1 MRRTFVQCQP
11 GPDVPT
17 RPRRTHSVTSRLAL
31 ALGVALGGLCTS
43 LAAEVS
49 STPVRQPTLQ
59 ISAQA
64 NRADDTARAIER
76 LAERLVNEYG
86 VVGMAVSIV
95 HGDRVLLERG
105 FGHTHI
111 GRSENVDADTAFRLA
126 SLSKAFAGT
135 LAALLVAE
143 GALSWDTRVADHL
156 PAFALARADTAM
168 GTTAADLLSHT
179 VGLGFHTFDREL
191 EDDQPYP
198 LLAQRLGEVPMLC
211 PDGRC
216 YAYQNVAFSLIGD
229 LAFAVTGDFFTHLVE
244 KKIFHPLGMY
254 GATYG
259 REGLEGSATWARPH
273 VMAGGRFVALRP
285 KENYYR
291 VPPAAGVNA
300 SARDMA
306 QWLMAQMGRRPDV
319 LSPELLTDIQK
330 PRVMTPS
337 ELRAVPWRRE
347 RLRAAHYG
355 LGWRVFDYAGETLI
369 FHGGAVQGY
378 RGLIGFLPEHGF
390 GISILVNCECRLQ
403 SGLLPT
409 ALDGFL
415 GLPRQDW
422 MELESQP
429 RRRRR

>member
-1 MRRTFVQCQP
+1 M
-11 GPDVPT
+11 PT
-17 RPRRTHSVTSRLAL
+17 RPRRKPHVTSRLAL
-31 ALGVALGGLCTS
+31 SLGLAFAS
-43 LAAEVS
+43 LSPGVSAEVS
-49 STPVRQPTLQ
+49 SAPVRQPTVE
-59 ISAQA
+59 ITAQA
-64 NRADDTARAIER
+64 TRAEDTAREIER
-76 LAERLVNEYG
+76 LAERLVREYG
-86 VVGMAVSIV
+86 VVGMAVSVV

-105 FGHTHI
+105 FGHTQA
-111 GRSENVDADTAFRLA
+111 GRSEAVEADTAFRLA

-135 LAALLVAE
+135 LAALLVEE

-198 LLAQRLGEVPMLC
+198 LLAQRLGEAPMLC

-216 YAYQNVAFSLIGD
+216 YAYQNIAFSLIGD

-259 REGLEGSATWARPH
+259 REGLEGSPSWARPH

-300 SARDMA
+300 SARDMS
-306 QWLMAQMGRRPDV
+306 QWLMAQMGRQPEV
-319 LSPELLTDIQK
+319 LPLALLEDIQK
-330 PRVMTPS
+330 PRVATPS
-337 ELRAVPWRRE
+337 ELRSVPWRRE

-355 LGWRVFDYAGETLI
+355 LGWRVFDYADETLV

-390 GISILVNCECRLQ
+390 GIAILVNCECRLQ

-409 ALDGFL
+409 ALDSFL
-415 GLPRQDW
+415 GLPRKDW
-422 MELESQP
+422 MELDKQP

>member
-1 MRRTFVQCQP
+1 M
-11 GPDVPT
+11 PT
-17 RPRRTHSVTSRLAL
+17 RPHRKPNVTSRLAL
-31 ALGVALGGLCTS
+31 SLGLAFAS
-43 LAAEVS
+43 LSPGVSAEVS
-49 STPVRQPTLQ
+49 SAPVRQPTVE
-59 ISAQA
+59 ITAQA
-64 NRADDTARAIER
+64 TRAEDTAREIER
-76 LAERLVNEYG
+76 LAERLVREYG
-86 VVGMAVSIV
+86 VVGMAVSVV

-105 FGHTHI
+105 FGHTQA
-111 GRSENVDADTAFRLA
+111 GRSEAVEADTAFRLA

-135 LAALLVAE
+135 LAALLVEE

-198 LLAQRLGEVPMLC
+198 LLAQRLGEAPMLC

-216 YAYQNVAFSLIGD
+216 YAYQNIAFSLIGD

-259 REGLEGSATWARPH
+259 REGLEGSPSWARPH

-300 SARDMA
+300 SARDMS
-306 QWLMAQMGRRPDV
+306 QWLMAQMGRQPEV
-319 LSPELLTDIQK
+319 LSPALLEDIQK
-330 PRVMTPS
+330 PRVATPS
-337 ELRAVPWRRE
+337 ELRSVPWRRE

-355 LGWRVFDYAGETLI
+355 LGWRVFDYADETLV

-390 GISILVNCECRLQ
+390 GIAILVNCECRLQ

-409 ALDGFL
+409 ALDSFL
-415 GLPRQDW
+415 GLPRKDW
-422 MELESQP
+422 MELDKQP

>member
-1 MRRTFVQCQP
+1 M
-11 GPDVPT
+11 PT
-17 RPRRTHSVTSRLAL
+17 RPRRKPHVTSRLAL
-31 ALGVALGGLCTS
+31 GLGLAFAS
-43 LAAEVS
+43 LSPLVSAEVS
-49 STPVRQPTLQ
+49 SAPVRQPTVE
-59 ISAQA
+59 ITAQA
-64 NRADDTARAIER
+64 TRAEDTARDIER
-76 LAERLVNEYG
+76 LAERLVREYG
-86 VVGMAVSIV
+86 VVGMAVSVV

-105 FGHTHI
+105 FGHTQA
-111 GRSENVDADTAFRLA
+111 GRSETVEADTAFRLA

-135 LAALLVAE
+135 LAALLVEE

-198 LLAQRLGEVPMLC
+198 LLAQRLGEAPMLC

-216 YAYQNVAFSLIGD
+216 YAYQNIAFSLIGD

-259 REGLEGSATWARPH
+259 REGLEGSPSWARPH

-300 SARDMA
+300 SARDMS
-306 QWLMAQMGRRPDV
+306 QWLMAQMGRQPEV
-319 LSPELLTDIQK
+319 LPPALLEDIQK
-330 PRVMTPS
+330 PRVATPS
-337 ELRAVPWRRE
+337 ELRSVPWRRE

-355 LGWRVFDYAGETLI
+355 LGWRVFDYADETLV

-390 GISILVNCECRLQ
+390 GIAILVNCECRLQ

-415 GLPRQDW
+415 GLPRKDW
-422 MELESQP
+422 MELDKQP

>member
-1 MRRTFVQCQP
+1 M
-11 GPDVPT
+11 PT
-17 RPRRTHSVTSRLAL
+17 RPRRKPHVTSRLAL
-31 ALGVALGGLCTS
+31 GLGLAFAS
-43 LAAEVS
+43 LSPLVSAEVS
-49 STPVRQPTLQ
+49 SAPVRQPTVE
-59 ISAQA
+59 ITAQA
-64 NRADDTARAIER
+64 TRAEDTARDIER
-76 LAERLVNEYG
+76 LAERLVREYG
-86 VVGMAVSIV
+86 VVGMAVSVV

-105 FGHTHI
+105 FGHTQA
-111 GRSENVDADTAFRLA
+111 GRSETVEADTAFRLA

-135 LAALLVAE
+135 LAALLVEE

-198 LLAQRLGEVPMLC
+198 LLAQRLGEAPMLC

-216 YAYQNVAFSLIGD
+216 YAYQNIAFSLIGD

-259 REGLEGSATWARPH
+259 REGLEGSPSWARPH

-300 SARDMA
+300 SARDMS
-306 QWLMAQMGRRPDV
+306 QWLMAQMGRQPEV
-319 LSPELLTDIQK
+319 LSPALLEEIQK
-330 PRVMTPS
+330 PRVATPS
-337 ELRAVPWRRE
+337 ELRSVPWRRE

-355 LGWRVFDYAGETLI
+355 LGWRVFDYADATLV

-390 GISILVNCECRLQ
+390 GIAILVNCECRLQ

-415 GLPRQDW
+415 GLPRKDW
-422 MELESQP
+422 MELDKQP

>member
-1 MRRTFVQCQP
+1 M
-11 GPDVPT
+11 PT
-17 RPRRTHSVTSRLAL
+17 RPRRKPHVTSRLAL
-31 ALGVALGGLCTS
+31 GLGLAFAS
-43 LAAEVS
+43 LSPLVSAEVS
-49 STPVRQPTLQ
+49 SAPVRQPTVE
-59 ISAQA
+59 ITAQA
-64 NRADDTARAIER
+64 TRAEDTAREVER
-76 LAERLVNEYG
+76 LAERLVREYG
-86 VVGMAVSIV
+86 VVGMAVSVV

-105 FGHTHI
+105 FGHTQA
-111 GRSENVDADTAFRLA
+111 GRSETVEADTAFRLA

-135 LAALLVAE
+135 LAALLVEE

-198 LLAQRLGEVPMLC
+198 LLAQRLGEAPMLC

-216 YAYQNVAFSLIGD
+216 YAYQNIAFSLIGD

-259 REGLEGSATWARPH
+259 REGLEGSPSWARPH

-300 SARDMA
+300 SARDMS
-306 QWLMAQMGRRPDV
+306 QWLMAQMGRQPEV
-319 LSPELLTDIQK
+319 LPPALLEEIQK
-330 PRVMTPS
+330 PRVATPS
-337 ELRAVPWRRE
+337 ELRSVPWRRE

-355 LGWRVFDYAGETLI
+355 LGWRVFDYADETLV

-390 GISILVNCECRLQ
+390 GIAILVNCECRLQ

-415 GLPRQDW
+415 GLPRKDW
-422 MELESQP
+422 MELDKQP

>member
-1 MRRTFVQCQP
+1 M
-11 GPDVPT
+11 PT
-17 RPRRTHSVTSRLAL
+17 RPRRKPHVTSRLAL
-31 ALGVALGGLCTS
+31 GLGLAFAS
-43 LAAEVS
+43 LSPLVSAEVS
-49 STPVRQPTLQ
+49 SAPVRQPTVE
-59 ISAQA
+59 ITAQA
-64 NRADDTARAIER
+64 TRAEDTARDIER
-76 LAERLVNEYG
+76 LAERLVREYG
-86 VVGMAVSIV
+86 VVGMAVSVV

-105 FGHTHI
+105 FGHTQA
-111 GRSENVDADTAFRLA
+111 GRSETVEADTAFRLA

-135 LAALLVAE
+135 LAALLVEE

-198 LLAQRLGEVPMLC
+198 LLAQRLGEAPMLC

-216 YAYQNVAFSLIGD
+216 YAYQNIAFSLIGD

-259 REGLEGSATWARPH
+259 REGLEGSPSWARPH

-300 SARDMA
+300 SARDMS
-306 QWLMAQMGRRPDV
+306 QWLMAQMGRQPEV
-319 LSPELLTDIQK
+319 LSPALLEEIQK
-330 PRVMTPS
+330 PRVATPS
-337 ELRAVPWRRE
+337 ELRSVPWRRE

-355 LGWRVFDYAGETLI
+355 LGWRVFDYADETLV

-390 GISILVNCECRLQ
+390 GIAILVNCECRLQ

-415 GLPRQDW
+415 GLPRKDW
-422 MELESQP
+422 MELDKQP

>member
-1 MRRTFVQCQP
+1 M
-11 GPDVPT
+11 PT
-17 RPRRTHSVTSRLAL
+17 RPRRKPHVTSRLAL
-31 ALGVALGGLCTS
+31 SLGLAFAS
-43 LAAEVS
+43 LSPGVSAEVS
-49 STPVRQPTLQ
+49 SAPVRQPTVE
-59 ISAQA
+59 ITAQA
-64 NRADDTARAIER
+64 TRAEVTAREIER
-76 LAERLVNEYG
+76 LAERLVREYG
-86 VVGMAVSIV
+86 VVGMAVSVV

-105 FGHTHI
+105 FGHTQA
-111 GRSENVDADTAFRLA
+111 GRSEAVEADTAFRLA

-135 LAALLVAE
+135 LAALLVEE

-198 LLAQRLGEVPMLC
+198 LLAQRLGEAPMLC

-216 YAYQNVAFSLIGD
+216 YAYQNIAFSLIGD

-259 REGLEGSATWARPH
+259 REGLEGSPSWARPH

-300 SARDMA
+300 SARDMS
-306 QWLMAQMGRRPDV
+306 QWLMAQMGRQPEV
-319 LSPELLTDIQK
+319 LSPALLEDIQK
-330 PRVMTPS
+330 PRVATPS
-337 ELRAVPWRRE
+337 ELRSVPWRRE

-355 LGWRVFDYAGETLI
+355 LGWRVFDYADETLV

-390 GISILVNCECRLQ
+390 GIAILVNCECRLQ

-409 ALDGFL
+409 ALDSFL
-415 GLPRQDW
+415 GLPRKDW
-422 MELESQP
+422 MELDKQP

>member
-1 MRRTFVQCQP
+1 M
-11 GPDVPT
+11 PT
-17 RPRRTHSVTSRLAL
+17 RPRRKPHVTSRLAL
-31 ALGVALGGLCTS
+31 GLGLAFAS
-43 LAAEVS
+43 LSPLVSAEVS
-49 STPVRQPTLQ
+49 SAPVRQPTVE
-59 ISAQA
+59 ITAQA
-64 NRADDTARAIER
+64 TRAEDTARDIER
-76 LAERLVNEYG
+76 LAERLVREYG
-86 VVGMAVSIV
+86 VVGMAVSVV

-105 FGHTHI
+105 FGHTQA
-111 GRSENVDADTAFRLA
+111 GRSETVEADTAFRLA

-135 LAALLVAE
+135 LAALLVEE

-198 LLAQRLGEVPMLC
+198 LLAQRLGEAPMLC

-216 YAYQNVAFSLIGD
+216 YAYQNIAFSLIGD

-259 REGLEGSATWARPH
+259 REGLEGSPSWARPH

-300 SARDMA
+300 SARDMS
-306 QWLMAQMGRRPDV
+306 QWLMAQMGRQPEV
-319 LSPELLTDIQK
+319 LSPALLEEIQK
-330 PRVMTPS
+330 PRVATPS
-337 ELRAVPWRRE
+337 ELRSVPWRRE

-355 LGWRVFDYAGETLI
+355 LGWRVFDYADETLV

-390 GISILVNCECRLQ
+390 GIAILVNCECRLQ

-409 ALDGFL
+409 ALDSFL
-415 GLPRQDW
+415 GLPRKDW
-422 MELESQP
+422 MELDKQP

>member
-1 MRRTFVQCQP
+1 M
-11 GPDVPT
+11 PT
-17 RPRRTHSVTSRLAL
+17 RPHRKPHVTSRLAL
-31 ALGVALGGLCTS
+31 SLGLAFAS
-43 LAAEVS
+43 LSPGVSAEVS
-49 STPVRQPTLQ
+49 SAPVRQPTVE
-59 ISAQA
+59 ITAQA
-64 NRADDTARAIER
+64 TRAEDTAREIER
-76 LAERLVNEYG
+76 LAERLVREYG
-86 VVGMAVSIV
+86 VVGMAVSVV

-105 FGHTHI
+105 FGHTQA
-111 GRSENVDADTAFRLA
+111 GRSEAVEADTAFRLA

-135 LAALLVAE
+135 LAALLVEE

-198 LLAQRLGEVPMLC
+198 LLAQRLGEAPMLC

-216 YAYQNVAFSLIGD
+216 YAYQNIAFSLIGD

-259 REGLEGSATWARPH
+259 REGLEGSPSWARPH

-300 SARDMA
+300 SARDMS
-306 QWLMAQMGRRPDV
+306 QWLMAQMGRQPEV
-319 LSPELLTDIQK
+319 LSPALLEDIQK
-330 PRVMTPS
+330 PRVATPS
-337 ELRAVPWRRE
+337 ELRSVPWRRE

-355 LGWRVFDYAGETLI
+355 LGWRVFDYVDETLV

-390 GISILVNCECRLQ
+390 GIAILVNCECRLQ

-409 ALDGFL
+409 ALDSFL
-415 GLPRQDW
+415 GLPRKDW
-422 MELESQP
+422 MELDKQP

>member
-1 MRRTFVQCQP
+1 M
-11 GPDVPT
+11 PT
-17 RPRRTHSVTSRLAL
+17 RPRRKPHVTSRLAL
-31 ALGVALGGLCTS
+31 GLGLAFAS
-43 LAAEVS
+43 LSPLVSAEVS
-49 STPVRQPTLQ
+49 SAPVRQPTVE
-59 ISAQA
+59 ITAQA
-64 NRADDTARAIER
+64 TRAEDTARDIER
-76 LAERLVNEYG
+76 LAERLVREYG
-86 VVGMAVSIV
+86 VVGMAVSVV

-105 FGHTHI
+105 FGHTQA
-111 GRSENVDADTAFRLA
+111 GRSETVEADTAFRLA

-135 LAALLVAE
+135 LAALLVEE

-198 LLAQRLGEVPMLC
+198 LLAQRLGEAPMLC

-216 YAYQNVAFSLIGD
+216 YAYQNIAFSLIGD

-259 REGLEGSATWARPH
+259 REGLEGSPSWARPH

-300 SARDMA
+300 SARDMS
-306 QWLMAQMGRRPDV
+306 QWLMAQMGRQPEV
-319 LSPELLTDIQK
+319 LSPALLEEIQK
-330 PRVMTPS
+330 ARVATPS
-337 ELRAVPWRRE
+337 ELRSVPWRRE

-355 LGWRVFDYAGETLI
+355 LGWRVFDYADETLV

-390 GISILVNCECRLQ
+390 GIAILVNCECRLQ

-409 ALDGFL
+409 ALDSFL
-415 GLPRQDW
+415 GLPRKDW
-422 MELESQP
+422 MELDKQP

>member
-1 MRRTFVQCQP
+1 M
-11 GPDVPT
+11 PT
-17 RPRRTHSVTSRLAL
+17 RPRRKPHVTSRLAL
-31 ALGVALGGLCTS
+31 GLGLAFAS
-43 LAAEVS
+43 LSPLASAEVS
-49 STPVRQPTLQ
+49 SAPVRQPTVE
-59 ISAQA
+59 ITAQA
-64 NRADDTARAIER
+64 TRAEDTAREVER
-76 LAERLVNEYG
+76 LAERLVREYG
-86 VVGMAVSIV
+86 VVGMAVSVV

-105 FGHTHI
+105 FGHTQA
-111 GRSENVDADTAFRLA
+111 GRSETVEADTAFRLA

-135 LAALLVAE
+135 LAALLVEE

-198 LLAQRLGEVPMLC
+198 LLAQRLGEAPMLC

-216 YAYQNVAFSLIGD
+216 YAYQNIAFSLIGD

-259 REGLEGSATWARPH
+259 REGLEGSPSWARPH

-300 SARDMA
+300 SARDMS
-306 QWLMAQMGRRPDV
+306 QWLMAQMGRQPEV
-319 LSPELLTDIQK
+319 LPPALLEEIQK
-330 PRVMTPS
+330 PRVATPS
-337 ELRAVPWRRE
+337 ELRSVPWRRE

-355 LGWRVFDYAGETLI
+355 LGWRVFDYADETLV

-390 GISILVNCECRLQ
+390 GIAILVNCECRLQ

-415 GLPRQDW
+415 GLPRKDW
-422 MELESQP
+422 MELDKQP

>member
-1 MRRTFVQCQP
+1 M
-11 GPDVPT
+11 PT
-17 RPRRTHSVTSRLAL
+17 RPRRKPHVTSRLAL
-31 ALGVALGGLCTS
+31 GLGLAFAS
-43 LAAEVS
+43 LSPLVSAEVS
-49 STPVRQPTLQ
+49 SAPVRQPTVE
-59 ISAQA
+59 ITAQA
-64 NRADDTARAIER
+64 TRAEDTARDIER
-76 LAERLVNEYG
+76 LAERLVREYG
-86 VVGMAVSIV
+86 VVGMAVSVV

-105 FGHTHI
+105 FGHTQA
-111 GRSENVDADTAFRLA
+111 GRSETVEADTAFRLA

-135 LAALLVAE
+135 LAALLVEE

-198 LLAQRLGEVPMLC
+198 LLAQRLGEAPMLC

-216 YAYQNVAFSLIGD
+216 YAYQNIAFSLIGD

-259 REGLEGSATWARPH
+259 REGLEGSPSWARPH

-300 SARDMA
+300 SARDMS
-306 QWLMAQMGRRPDV
+306 QWLMAQMGRQPEV
-319 LSPELLTDIQK
+319 LSPALLEEIQK
-330 PRVMTPS
+330 PRVATPS
-337 ELRAVPWRRE
+337 ELRSVPWRRE

-355 LGWRVFDYAGETLI
+355 LGWRIFDYADETLV

-390 GISILVNCECRLQ
+390 GIAILVNCECRLQ

-409 ALDGFL
+409 ALDSFL
-415 GLPRQDW
+415 GLPRKDW
-422 MELESQP
+422 MELDKQP

>member
-1 MRRTFVQCQP
+1 M
-11 GPDVPT
+11 
-17 RPRRTHSVTSRLAL
+17 PRVTARLAL
-31 ALGVALGGLCTS
+31 GFGLALSGLCTAVS
-43 LAAEVS
+43 AEIS
-49 STPVRQPTLQ
+49 SAPTRQPTVE
-59 ISAQA
+59 ITAHAS
-64 NRADDTARAIER
+64 RAEDTAREIER
-76 LAERLVNEYG
+76 LAERLVREYG
-86 VVGMAVSIV
+86 VVGMAVSVV

-105 FGHTHI
+105 FGHTQV
-111 GRSENVDADTAFRLA
+111 GRSESVDADTSFRLA

-135 LAALLVAE
+135 LAALLVEE
-143 GALSWDTRVADHL
+143 GALRWDTRVADHL

-198 LLAQRLGEVPMLC
+198 LLAQRLGEAPMLC
-211 PDGRC
+211 PDGSC
-216 YAYQNVAFSLIGD
+216 YAYQNIAFSLIGD
-229 LAFAVTGDFFTHLVE
+229 LAFAVTGDFFSHLVE
-244 KKIFHPLGMY
+244 KKIFHPLGMF

-259 REGLEGSATWARPH
+259 REGLEGSPSWARPH

-300 SARDMA
+300 SARDMS
-306 QWLMAQMGRRPDV
+306 QWLMAQMGRRPEV
-319 LSPELLTDIQK
+319 LSTDLLTEIQK
-330 PRVMTPS
+330 PRVATPS
-337 ELRAVPWRRE
+337 ELRAVPWRQA
-347 RLRAAHYG
+347 RLQAANYG
-355 LGWRVFDYAGETLI
+355 LGWRVFNYADETMI

-378 RGLIGFLPEHGF
+378 RGVIGFLPEHGF
-390 GISILVNCECRLQ
+390 GIAILVNCECRLQ

-415 GLPRQDW
+415 GLPRRDW
-422 MELESQP
+422 LELDGQP

>member
-1 MRRTFVQCQP
+1 
-11 GPDVPT
+11 
-17 RPRRTHSVTSRLAL
+17 VTSRLAL
-31 ALGVALGGLCTS
+31 GLGLAFAS
-43 LAAEVS
+43 LSPLVSAEVS
-49 STPVRQPTLQ
+49 SAPVRQPTVE
-59 ISAQA
+59 ITAQA
-64 NRADDTARAIER
+64 TRAEDTARDIER
-76 LAERLVNEYG
+76 LAERLVREYG
-86 VVGMAVSIV
+86 VVGMAVSVV

-105 FGHTHI
+105 FGHTQA
-111 GRSENVDADTAFRLA
+111 GRSETVEADTAFRLA

-135 LAALLVAE
+135 LAALLVEE

-198 LLAQRLGEVPMLC
+198 LLAQRLGEAPMLC

-216 YAYQNVAFSLIGD
+216 YAYQNIAFSLIGD

-259 REGLEGSATWARPH
+259 REGLEGSPSWARPH

-300 SARDMA
+300 SARDMS
-306 QWLMAQMGRRPDV
+306 QWLMAQMGRQPEV
-319 LSPELLTDIQK
+319 LSPALLEEIQK
-330 PRVMTPS
+330 ARVATPS
-337 ELRAVPWRRE
+337 ELRSVPWRRE

-355 LGWRVFDYAGETLI
+355 LGWRVFDYADETLV

-390 GISILVNCECRLQ
+390 GIAILVNCECRLQ

-409 ALDGFL
+409 ALDSFL
-415 GLPRQDW
+415 GLPRKDW
-422 MELESQP
+422 MELDKQP

>member
-1 MRRTFVQCQP
+1 M
-11 GPDVPT
+11 
-17 RPRRTHSVTSRLAL
+17 TSRFALGLGLAL
-31 ALGVALGGLCTS
+31 SGLCTAVS
-43 LAAEVS
+43 AEVS
-49 STPVRQPTLQ
+49 SAPARQPTVE
-59 ISAQA
+59 ITAHAS
-64 NRADDTARAIER
+64 RAEDTAREVER
-76 LAERLVNEYG
+76 LAERLVREYG
-86 VVGMAVSIV
+86 VVGMAVSVV

-105 FGHTHI
+105 FGHTQV
-111 GRSENVDADTAFRLA
+111 GRSESVDADTSFRLA

-135 LAALLVAE
+135 LAALLVEE
-143 GALSWDTRVADHL
+143 GALRWDTRVADHL

-198 LLAQRLGEVPMLC
+198 LLAQRLGEAPMLC
-211 PDGRC
+211 PDGSC
-216 YAYQNVAFSLIGD
+216 YAYQNIAFSLIGD

-259 REGLEGSATWARPH
+259 REGLEGSPSWARPH
-273 VMAGGRFVALRP
+273 VRAGGRFVALRP

-300 SARDMA
+300 SARDMS
-306 QWLMAQMGRRPDV
+306 QWLMAQMGRRPEV
-319 LSPELLTDIQK
+319 LSADLLTEIQK
-330 PRVMTPS
+330 PRVATPS
-337 ELRAVPWRRE
+337 ELRAVPWRQA
-347 RLRAAHYG
+347 RLQAAHYG
-355 LGWRVFDYAGETLI
+355 LGWRVFDYADETMI

-378 RGLIGFLPEHGF
+378 RGVIGFLPEHGF
-390 GISILVNCECRLQ
+390 GIAILVNCECRLQ

-415 GLPRQDW
+415 GLPRRDW
-422 MELESQP
+422 LELDGQP

>member
-1 MRRTFVQCQP
+1 
-11 GPDVPT
+11 
-17 RPRRTHSVTSRLAL
+17 VTSRLAL
-31 ALGVALGGLCTS
+31 SLGLAFAS
-43 LAAEVS
+43 LSPGVSAEVS
-49 STPVRQPTLQ
+49 SAPVRQPTVE
-59 ISAQA
+59 ITAQA
-64 NRADDTARAIER
+64 TRAEDTAREIER
-76 LAERLVNEYG
+76 LAERLVREYG
-86 VVGMAVSIV
+86 VVGMAVSVV

-105 FGHTHI
+105 FGHTQA
-111 GRSENVDADTAFRLA
+111 GRSEAVEADTAFRLA

-135 LAALLVAE
+135 LAALLVEE

-198 LLAQRLGEVPMLC
+198 LLAQRLGEAPMLC

-216 YAYQNVAFSLIGD
+216 YAYQNIAFSLIGD

-259 REGLEGSATWARPH
+259 REGLEGSPSWARPH

-300 SARDMA
+300 SARDMS
-306 QWLMAQMGRRPDV
+306 QWLMAQMGRQPEV
-319 LSPELLTDIQK
+319 LSPALLEDIQK
-330 PRVMTPS
+330 PRVATPS
-337 ELRAVPWRRE
+337 ELRSVPWRRE

-355 LGWRVFDYAGETLI
+355 LGWRVFDYADETLV

-390 GISILVNCECRLQ
+390 GIAILVNCECRLQ

-409 ALDGFL
+409 ALDSFL
-415 GLPRQDW
+415 GLPRKDW
-422 MELESQP
+422 MELDKQP

>member
-1 MRRTFVQCQP
+1 M
-11 GPDVPT
+11 PT
-17 RPRRTHSVTSRLAL
+17 RPRRKPYVTSRLAL
-31 ALGVALGGLCTS
+31 GLGLAFAS
-43 LAAEVS
+43 LSPLVSAEVS
-49 STPVRQPTLQ
+49 SAPVRQPTVE
-59 ISAQA
+59 ITAQA
-64 NRADDTARAIER
+64 TRAEDTAREIER
-76 LAERLVNEYG
+76 LAERLVREYG
-86 VVGMAVSIV
+86 VVGMAVSVV

-105 FGHTHI
+105 FGHTQA
-111 GRSENVDADTAFRLA
+111 GRSETVEADTAFRLA

-135 LAALLVAE
+135 LAALLVEE

-198 LLAQRLGEVPMLC
+198 LLAQRLGEAPMLC

-216 YAYQNVAFSLIGD
+216 YAYQNIAFSLIGD

-259 REGLEGSATWARPH
+259 REGLEGSPSWARPH

-300 SARDMA
+300 SARDMS
-306 QWLMAQMGRRPDV
+306 QWLMAQMGRQPEV
-319 LSPELLTDIQK
+319 LPPALLEDIQK
-330 PRVMTPS
+330 PRVATPS
-337 ELRAVPWRRE
+337 ELRSVPWRRE

-355 LGWRVFDYAGETLI
+355 LGWRVFDYADETLV

-390 GISILVNCECRLQ
+390 GIAILVNCECRLQ

-415 GLPRQDW
+415 GLPRKDW
-422 MELESQP
+422 MELDKQP

>member
-1 MRRTFVQCQP
+1 M
-11 GPDVPT
+11 
-17 RPRRTHSVTSRLAL
+17 TSRLAL
-31 ALGVALGGLCTS
+31 GLGLAFAS
-43 LAAEVS
+43 LSPLVSAEVS
-49 STPVRQPTLQ
+49 SAPVRQPTVE
-59 ISAQA
+59 ITAQA
-64 NRADDTARAIER
+64 TRAEDTARDIER
-76 LAERLVNEYG
+76 LAERLVREYG
-86 VVGMAVSIV
+86 VVGMAVSVV

-105 FGHTHI
+105 FGHTQA
-111 GRSENVDADTAFRLA
+111 GRSETVEADTAFRLA

-135 LAALLVAE
+135 LAALLVEE

-198 LLAQRLGEVPMLC
+198 LLAQRLGEAPMLC

-216 YAYQNVAFSLIGD
+216 YAYQNIAFSLIGD

-259 REGLEGSATWARPH
+259 REGLEGSPSWARPH

-300 SARDMA
+300 SARDMS
-306 QWLMAQMGRRPDV
+306 QWLMAQMGRQPEV
-319 LSPELLTDIQK
+319 LSPALLEEIQK
-330 PRVMTPS
+330 ARVATPS
-337 ELRAVPWRRE
+337 ELRSVPWRRE

-355 LGWRVFDYAGETLI
+355 LGWRVFDYADETLV

-390 GISILVNCECRLQ
+390 GIAILVNCECRLQ

-409 ALDGFL
+409 ALDSFL
-415 GLPRQDW
+415 GLPRKDW
-422 MELESQP
+422 MELDKQP

>member
-1 MRRTFVQCQP
+1 M
-11 GPDVPT
+11 PT
-17 RPRRTHSVTSRLAL
+17 RPRRKPHVTSRLAL
-31 ALGVALGGLCTS
+31 GLGLAFAS
-43 LAAEVS
+43 LSPLVSAEVS
-49 STPVRQPTLQ
+49 SAPVRQPTVE
-59 ISAQA
+59 ITAQA
-64 NRADDTARAIER
+64 TRAEDTAREVER
-76 LAERLVNEYG
+76 LAERLVREYG
-86 VVGMAVSIV
+86 VVGMAVSVV

-105 FGHTHI
+105 FGHTQA
-111 GRSENVDADTAFRLA
+111 GRSETVEADTAFRLA

-135 LAALLVAE
+135 LAALLVEE

-198 LLAQRLGEVPMLC
+198 LLAQRLGEAPMLC

-216 YAYQNVAFSLIGD
+216 YAYQNIAFSLIGD

-259 REGLEGSATWARPH
+259 REGLEGSPSWARPH

-300 SARDMA
+300 SARDMS
-306 QWLMAQMGRRPDV
+306 QWLMAQMGRQPEV
-319 LSPELLTDIQK
+319 LPPALLEEIQK
-330 PRVMTPS
+330 PRVATPS
-337 ELRAVPWRRE
+337 ELRSVPWRRE

-355 LGWRVFDYAGETLI
+355 LGWRDFDDADETPV

-390 GISILVNCECRLQ
+390 GIAILVNCECRLQ

-415 GLPRQDW
+415 GLPRKDW
-422 MELESQP
+422 MELDKQP

>member
-1 MRRTFVQCQP
+1 M
-11 GPDVPT
+11 PT
-17 RPRRTHSVTSRLAL
+17 RPRRKPHVTSRLAL
-31 ALGVALGGLCTS
+31 GLGLAFAS
-43 LAAEVS
+43 LSPLASAEVS
-49 STPVRQPTLQ
+49 SAPVRQPTVE
-59 ISAQA
+59 ITAQA
-64 NRADDTARAIER
+64 TRAEDTAREVER
-76 LAERLVNEYG
+76 LAERLVREYG
-86 VVGMAVSIV
+86 VVGMAVSVV

-105 FGHTHI
+105 FGHTQA
-111 GRSENVDADTAFRLA
+111 GRSETVEADTAFRLA

-135 LAALLVAE
+135 LAALLVEE

-198 LLAQRLGEVPMLC
+198 LLAQRLGEAPMLC

-216 YAYQNVAFSLIGD
+216 YAYQNIAFSLIGD

-259 REGLEGSATWARPH
+259 REGLEGSPSWARPH

-300 SARDMA
+300 SARDMS
-306 QWLMAQMGRRPDV
+306 QWLMAQMGRQPEV
-319 LSPELLTDIQK
+319 LPPALLEEIQK
-330 PRVMTPS
+330 PRVATPS
-337 ELRAVPWRRE
+337 ELRSVPWRRE

-355 LGWRVFDYAGETLI
+355 LGWRVFDYADETLV

-390 GISILVNCECRLQ
+390 GIAILVNCECRLH

-415 GLPRQDW
+415 GLPRKDW
-422 MELESQP
+422 MELDKQP

>member
-1 MRRTFVQCQP
+1 
-11 GPDVPT
+11 VPT
-17 RPRRTHSVTSRLAL
+17 RPRRKPHVTSRLAL
-31 ALGVALGGLCTS
+31 GLGLAFAS
-43 LAAEVS
+43 LSPLVSAEVS
-49 STPVRQPTLQ
+49 SAPVRQPTVE
-59 ISAQA
+59 ITAQA
-64 NRADDTARAIER
+64 TRAEDTARDIER
-76 LAERLVNEYG
+76 LAERLVREYG
-86 VVGMAVSIV
+86 VVGMAVSVV

-105 FGHTHI
+105 FGHTQA
-111 GRSENVDADTAFRLA
+111 GRSETVEADTAFRLA

-135 LAALLVAE
+135 LAALLVEE

-198 LLAQRLGEVPMLC
+198 LLAQRLGEAPMLC

-216 YAYQNVAFSLIGD
+216 YAYQNIAFSLIGD

-259 REGLEGSATWARPH
+259 REGLEGSPSWARPH

-300 SARDMA
+300 SARDMS
-306 QWLMAQMGRRPDV
+306 QWLMAQMGRQPEV
-319 LSPELLTDIQK
+319 LSPALLEEIQK
-330 PRVMTPS
+330 PRVATPS
-337 ELRAVPWRRE
+337 ELRSVPWRRE

-355 LGWRVFDYAGETLI
+355 LGWRVFDYADETLV

-390 GISILVNCECRLQ
+390 GIAILVNCECRLQ

-415 GLPRQDW
+415 GLPRKDW
-422 MELESQP
+422 MELDKQP

>member
-1 MRRTFVQCQP
+1 M
-11 GPDVPT
+11 PT
-17 RPRRTHSVTSRLAL
+17 RPRRKPHVTLRLAL
-31 ALGVALGGLCTS
+31 CLGLAFAS
-43 LAAEVS
+43 LSPLVSAEVS
-49 STPVRQPTLQ
+49 SAPVRQPTVE
-59 ISAQA
+59 ITAQA
-64 NRADDTARAIER
+64 TRAEDTARDIER
-76 LAERLVNEYG
+76 LAERLVREYG
-86 VVGMAVSIV
+86 VVGMAVSVV

-105 FGHTHI
+105 FGHTQA
-111 GRSENVDADTAFRLA
+111 GRSETVEADTAFRLA

-135 LAALLVAE
+135 LAALLVEE

-198 LLAQRLGEVPMLC
+198 LLAQRLGEAPMLC

-216 YAYQNVAFSLIGD
+216 YAYQNIAFSLIGD

-259 REGLEGSATWARPH
+259 REGLEGSPSWARPH

-300 SARDMA
+300 SARDMS
-306 QWLMAQMGRRPDV
+306 QWLMAQMGRQPEV
-319 LSPELLTDIQK
+319 LPPALLEDIQK
-330 PRVMTPS
+330 PRVATPS
-337 ELRAVPWRRE
+337 ELRSVPWRRE

-355 LGWRVFDYAGETLI
+355 LGWRVFDYADETLV

-390 GISILVNCECRLQ
+390 GIAILVNCECRLQ

-415 GLPRQDW
+415 GLPRKDW
-422 MELESQP
+422 MELDKQP

>member
-1 MRRTFVQCQP
+1 
-11 GPDVPT
+11 
-17 RPRRTHSVTSRLAL
+17 VTSRLAL
-31 ALGVALGGLCTS
+31 GLGLAFAS
-43 LAAEVS
+43 LSPLVSAEVS
-49 STPVRQPTLQ
+49 SAPVRQPTVE
-59 ISAQA
+59 ITAQA
-64 NRADDTARAIER
+64 TRAEDTARDIER
-76 LAERLVNEYG
+76 LAERLVREYG
-86 VVGMAVSIV
+86 VVGMAVSVV

-105 FGHTHI
+105 FGHTQV
-111 GRSENVDADTAFRLA
+111 GRSETVEADTAFRLA

-135 LAALLVAE
+135 LAALLVEE

-198 LLAQRLGEVPMLC
+198 LLAQRLGEAPMLC

-216 YAYQNVAFSLIGD
+216 YAYQNIAFSLIGD

-259 REGLEGSATWARPH
+259 REGLEGSPSWARPH

-300 SARDMA
+300 SARDMS
-306 QWLMAQMGRRPDV
+306 QWLMAQMGRQPEV
-319 LSPELLTDIQK
+319 LPPALLEDIQK
-330 PRVMTPS
+330 PRVATPS
-337 ELRAVPWRRE
+337 ELRSVPWRRE

-355 LGWRVFDYAGETLI
+355 LGWRVFDYADETLV

-390 GISILVNCECRLQ
+390 GIAILVNCECRLQ

-415 GLPRQDW
+415 GLPRKDW
-422 MELESQP
+422 MELDKQP

>member
-1 MRRTFVQCQP
+1 
-11 GPDVPT
+11 VPT
-17 RPRRTHSVTSRLAL
+17 RPRRKPHVTSRLAL
-31 ALGVALGGLCTS
+31 SLGLAFAS
-43 LAAEVS
+43 LSPGVSAEVS
-49 STPVRQPTLQ
+49 SAPVRQPTVE
-59 ISAQA
+59 ITAQA
-64 NRADDTARAIER
+64 TRAEDTAREIER
-76 LAERLVNEYG
+76 LAERLVREYG
-86 VVGMAVSIV
+86 VVGMAVSVV

-105 FGHTHI
+105 FGHTQA
-111 GRSENVDADTAFRLA
+111 GRSEAVEADTAFRLA

-135 LAALLVAE
+135 LAALLVEE

-198 LLAQRLGEVPMLC
+198 LLAQRLGEAPMLC

-216 YAYQNVAFSLIGD
+216 YAYQNIAFSLIGD

-259 REGLEGSATWARPH
+259 REGLEGSPSWARPH

-300 SARDMA
+300 SARDMS
-306 QWLMAQMGRRPDV
+306 QWLMAQMGRQPEV
-319 LSPELLTDIQK
+319 LPLALLEDIQK
-330 PRVMTPS
+330 PRVATPS
-337 ELRAVPWRRE
+337 ELRSVPWRRE

-355 LGWRVFDYAGETLI
+355 LGWRVFDYADETLV

-390 GISILVNCECRLQ
+390 GIAILVNCECRLQ

-409 ALDGFL
+409 ALDSFL
-415 GLPRQDW
+415 GLPRKDW
-422 MELESQP
+422 MELDKQP

>member
-1 MRRTFVQCQP
+1 
-11 GPDVPT
+11 VPT
-17 RPRRTHSVTSRLAL
+17 RPRRKPHVTSRLAL
-31 ALGVALGGLCTS
+31 GLGLAFAS
-43 LAAEVS
+43 LSPLVSAEVS
-49 STPVRQPTLQ
+49 SAPVRQPTVE
-59 ISAQA
+59 ITAQA
-64 NRADDTARAIER
+64 TRAEDTARDIER
-76 LAERLVNEYG
+76 LAERLVREYG
-86 VVGMAVSIV
+86 VVGMAVSVV

-105 FGHTHI
+105 FGHTQA
-111 GRSENVDADTAFRLA
+111 GRSETVEADTAFRLA

-135 LAALLVAE
+135 LAALLVEE

-198 LLAQRLGEVPMLC
+198 LLAQRLGEAPMLC

-216 YAYQNVAFSLIGD
+216 YAYQNIAFSLIGD

-259 REGLEGSATWARPH
+259 REGLEGSPSWARPH

-300 SARDMA
+300 SARDMS
-306 QWLMAQMGRRPDV
+306 QWLMAQMGRQPEV
-319 LSPELLTDIQK
+319 LSPALLEEIQK
-330 PRVMTPS
+330 ARVATPS
-337 ELRAVPWRRE
+337 ELRSVPWRRE

-355 LGWRVFDYAGETLI
+355 LGWRVFDYADETLV

-390 GISILVNCECRLQ
+390 GIAILVNCECRLQ

-409 ALDGFL
+409 ALDSFL
-415 GLPRQDW
+415 GLPRKDW
-422 MELESQP
+422 MELDKQP